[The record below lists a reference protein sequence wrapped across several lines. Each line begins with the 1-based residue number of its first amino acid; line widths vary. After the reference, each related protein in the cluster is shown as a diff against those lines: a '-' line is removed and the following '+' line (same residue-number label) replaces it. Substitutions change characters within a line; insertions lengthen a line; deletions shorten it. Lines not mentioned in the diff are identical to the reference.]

1 MEPSVGGK
9 YNLRDVDLPS
19 TAGRAS
25 VQNYLFFKHEASMAV
40 AESARAHTHTH
51 SALTILNA
59 LLTEGGIRL
68 KQRSP
73 HLLSNCRND
82 GRW

>member
-40 AESARAHTHTH
+40 AESARTHTH

-59 LLTEGGIRL
+59 LLTEGGGIRL
-68 KQRSP
+68 KQQSP